1 MGSKL
6 FGVCCA
12 CVCIAERGRDTDSF
26 FVSRV
31 NLTSGSVL
39 VGEGLET
46 PDDGIR
52 VTGLVLL

>member
-1 MGSKL
+1 MR
-6 FGVCCA
+6 GVHA
-12 CVCIAERGRDTDSF
+12 YEMRDRDTDSF

-52 VTGLVLL
+52 VTG